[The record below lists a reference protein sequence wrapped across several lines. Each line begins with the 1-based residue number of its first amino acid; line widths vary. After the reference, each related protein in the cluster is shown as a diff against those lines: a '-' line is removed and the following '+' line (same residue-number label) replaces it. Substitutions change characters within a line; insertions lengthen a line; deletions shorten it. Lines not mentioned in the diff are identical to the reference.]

1 MDPAAKVSCLEGIIT
16 MILAYN
22 DQGSM
27 KRREKCFLGKKSKW
41 GEGDQA
47 VIT

>member
-16 MILAYN
+16 MISAHN